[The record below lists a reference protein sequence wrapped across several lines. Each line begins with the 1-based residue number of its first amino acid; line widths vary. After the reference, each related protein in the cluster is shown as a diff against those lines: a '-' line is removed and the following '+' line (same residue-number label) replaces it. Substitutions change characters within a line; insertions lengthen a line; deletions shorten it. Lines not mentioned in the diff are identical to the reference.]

1 MSKIPCAVG
10 ILTRN
15 SAATLPRALESV
27 KDFAEIIICDSG
39 STDETRA
46 IAKEYGARVIEQ
58 DKKFLDSEGYIQDFS
73 GVRNQTL
80 AAATHEWFF
89 YLDSDEEASPELVA
103 SIRRATEEKKE
114 GAFIVL
120 RRYVLRGKEVTC
132 SASYPNRSMR
142 FFSKRSVLH
151 FRKIVH
157 ERPELRDGVV
167 PEYIEGAL
175 LVPVEEDR
183 AKVRKRNDR
192 YIALEVRRKGR
203 VGFFR
208 FLGYVHFELRS
219 ALAHAARLVRSCFFC
234 QGVRLPLSME
244 LARFQYPAKL
254 LRAIWRARK
263 ASYPPTVL
271 FLTNKWKTGG
281 AEHVFLQEY
290 EAFRTEGISAR
301 FGSVY
306 GGEVPPGVEERFFI
320 GPRFQ
325 NLFDIPAYVRL
336 ISALGNEGVTH
347 VVATLEHAMITAR
360 ISALFAPSVK
370 VFVVESGMAERKPL
384 RYKLLDVLL
393 NWRTTTVVAGSSG
406 VRDSLLRYQSL
417 YRRKMAVL
425 LNGVAVPTQV
435 PPREEPQH
443 FTILAVGSL
452 RSEKGFDV
460 LLSAFA
466 QFRKDNTADAEL
478 VILGKGHLEESLK
491 EQARALGVA
500 DAVRFAGEQPHAEAL
515 AWYRRCHCFV
525 LSSRSEG
532 NPTVV
537 MEALAQGAPVIA
549 TRVSGVT
556 DYLEDGLSGLL
567 VPIDSPEGL
576 AAALGRLYAD
586 PALRERIS
594 AEGYALA
601 KGRLSFEGHIDGLKK
616 VLFKKPKTPVAI
628 PL

>member
-1 MSKIPCAVG
+1 MSKIPCTVG

-15 SAATLPRALESV
+15 SAAALPRALESV
-27 KDFAEIIICDSG
+27 KDFAEIIICDSS

-46 IAKEYGARVIEQ
+46 IAQRYGARVIEQ

-73 GVRNQTL
+73 GVRNQAL

-89 YLDSDEEASPELVA
+89 YLDSDEEASPALVT
-103 SIRRATEEKKE
+103 SIRRVAEEKKE
-114 GAFIVL
+114 GVFIVL

-157 ERPELRDGVV
+157 ERPELREGVV
-167 PEYIEGAL
+167 PEYLKGTL

-183 AKVRKRNDR
+183 AKVRRRNDR
-192 YIALEVRRKGR
+192 YIALEVKRKGY
-203 VGFFR
+203 VGFFK
-208 FLGYVHFELRS
+208 FLGYARFELR
-219 ALAHAARLVRSCFFC
+219 ALAVYTLRFLHNLLFC
-234 QGVRLPLSME
+234 RGVRLPLSME
-244 LARFQYPAKL
+244 LDRYRYTGKL
-254 LRAIWRARK
+254 LAAIWRARK
-263 ASYPPTVL
+263 AVYPPRVL

-281 AEHVFLQEY
+281 AEHVLLQEY
-290 EAFRTEGISAR
+290 EAFRKEGIATY

-306 GGEVPPGVEERFFI
+306 GGEMPPSVEELFFI
-320 GPRFQ
+320 APRFR
-325 NLFDIPAYVRL
+325 NLFDIPAYVRF

-347 VVATLEHAMITAR
+347 ILATLEHAMIVAR
-360 ISALFAPSVK
+360 IAAFFAPLVK
-370 VFVVESGMAERKPL
+370 ISIVEAGMADRKPL

-393 NWRTTTVVAGSSG
+393 NWRATSVVAGSTG

-417 YRRKMAVL
+417 YRRKMTVL
-425 LNGVAVPTQV
+425 LNGVSVPLHM
-435 PPREEPQH
+435 PPREEPQR
-443 FTILAVGSL
+443 FTILAIGSL

-460 LLSAFA
+460 LLFAFA
-466 QFRKDNTADAEL
+466 QFRKENKADAEL
-478 VILGKGHLEESLK
+478 VILGKGRLQEALQ

-567 VPIDSPEGL
+567 VPINSPEGL

-586 PALRERIS
+586 PALRERLS
-594 AEGYALA
+594 AAGYALA
-601 KGRLSFEGHIDGLKK
+601 KRRLSFEEHVRGLQR
-616 VLFKKPKTPVAI
+616 LLGI
-628 PL
+628 